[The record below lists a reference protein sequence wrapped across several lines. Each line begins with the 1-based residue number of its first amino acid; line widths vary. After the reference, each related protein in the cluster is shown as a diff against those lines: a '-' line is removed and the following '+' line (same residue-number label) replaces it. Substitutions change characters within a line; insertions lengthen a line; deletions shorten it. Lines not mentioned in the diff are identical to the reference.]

1 MESGQEIRIQ
11 ILLATP
17 AKKYLACAVCLLP
30 VVLYIAVAAIHFQA
44 NRLSSRP
51 SLASL
56 QLASRLDPWND
67 QYRALIGEYYLLIP
81 RKPSI
86 AATFFDSALALNPR
100 ASRSW
105 LDLAAAF
112 QLLGRPHEQMAALAN
127 ALAFDPKTPQ
137 TAWEAANSY
146 TTLGETDMALKAFRL
161 VMEGSPSLQPA
172 ALEYCWRLRPNA
184 KALLR
189 ETVPMNGPAPAAFL
203 ELLTSKNES
212 TAATEVWDNIVRNR
226 QSIEPKDLL
235 NYVQFLIG
243 NHDFASLTHVWLDGT
258 KLAGLADY
266 QSSPANLVVNGNFRL
281 PILNAGLD
289 WRYQQSPE
297 VSLALDPAQSSSG
310 LGSLR
315 LAFDSRGLEDGGIRQ
330 YIPVVPNTR
339 YEFSSFVKSDQLQGA
354 GGPHFVIE
362 DFISGADYFS
372 SEILATDG
380 SWKQCT
386 GEFITGPDARLVT
399 LRIKRIPAGD
409 AIRGT
414 LWIDSVRLV
423 QEPFAGAHP

>member
-1 MESGQEIRIQ
+1 MDSGQEIRIQ
-11 ILLATP
+11 IALATP

-30 VVLYIAVAAIHFQA
+30 VAFYVAVAAIHFLA
-44 NRLSSRP
+44 NRLSSSP

-56 QLASRLDPWND
+56 ELASRLDPWND

-81 RKPSI
+81 REPSI

-112 QLLGRPHEQMAALAN
+112 NLLGKPRDQMAALAN
-127 ALAFDPKTPQ
+127 AMAVDPKTPQ

-146 TTLGETDMALKAFRL
+146 TALGETAMAIKAFQT
-161 VMEGSPSLQPA
+161 VMEGSPYLQPA
-172 ALEYCWRLRPNA
+172 ALQYCWRLRPDA
-184 KALLR
+184 QTLLR
-189 ETVPMNGPAPAAFL
+189 DAVPMNGPAPAAFL
-203 ELLTSKNES
+203 ELLASKNE
-212 TAATEVWDNIVRNR
+212 AAAAAEVWDNIVRNR
-226 QSIEPKDLL
+226 QPLEPKDLL
-235 NYVQFLIG
+235 NYVQYLIA
-243 NHDFASLTHVWLDGT
+243 NHDFSSLNHVWIVGT

-266 QSSPANLVVNGNFRL
+266 QSLPANLVVNGNFRL
-281 PILNAGLD
+281 AILNAGLD
-289 WRYQQSPE
+289 WRYQQSSD
-297 VSLALDPAQSSSG
+297 VSLALDPAQSYSG

-315 LAFDSRGLEDGGIRQ
+315 LRFDSRGLEDGGIRQ

-339 YEFSSFVKSDQLQGA
+339 YEFSAFIKSEQLQGA

-362 DFISGADYFS
+362 DFISGAGYFS
-372 SEILATDG
+372 SEILTTDG
-380 SWKQCT
+380 SWKQSR
-386 GEFITGPDARLVT
+386 GEFTTGPDTHLAT

-423 QEPFAGAHP
+423 QKPVGETQP